1 MYFLRSGDCCVYAV
15 EAKIDKLGSPKLC
28 KKLYITLS
36 SLASRIATVDKDEKK
51 AIEEFKGQIQYF
63 ERILSDLQSLID
75 EAADAPGNMSQDYS
89 QLETYLRTCTS
100 KLQEF
105 VDKFKPS
112 LSKWKGPL
120 HRFTWPLK
128 DVERRGLVDLVN
140 QYKNSIQLELTVK
153 QSRAIQAVAAAV
165 QAEWYNKDILKWLK
179 VEGVEVNS
187 NFDRAREK
195 CHPGTG
201 QWFLQS
207 GAFDRFRGGVGEC
220 IWLHG
225 IPGAGKTILS
235 GSIIAAMRTHVESKP
250 STGLAY
256 FFSYTDKDK
265 QNTFN
270 MLSSIALQLAER
282 ITNIPSRVITLYN
295 NNKPRPP
302 RSVVLEVITRLARC
316 FHQTYILLDD
326 LDEIAAE
333 ERSSLLKALSEIV
346 AKARLSNI
354 NLLMT
359 CRREPYLVDG
369 FQKLLLEE
377 ISLTTSEVDKD
388 IKLYV
393 TEIVDKEPKLSR
405 WSVELRAEIVQTL
418 SDKAMGM

>member
-1 MYFLRSGDCCVYAV
+1 MDPLS
-15 EAKIDKLGSPKLC
+15 
-28 KKLYITLS
+28 ITS
-36 SLASRIATVDKDEKK
+36 AATGFVGTPQAIYTIASRIATADKDEKK

-75 EAADAPGNMSQDYS
+75 EAVDAPGNMSQDYS
-89 QLETYLRTCTS
+89 QLET
-100 KLQEF
+100 
-105 VDKFKPS
+105 
-112 LSKWKGPL
+112 
-120 HRFTWPLK
+120 
-128 DVERRGLVDLVN
+128 
-140 QYKNSIQLELTVK
+140 
-153 QSRAIQAVAAAV
+153 RAIQATAAAF
-165 QAEWYNKDILKWLK
+165 QAESHNKDILKWLR

-256 FFSYTDKDK
+256 FFFSYTDKAK

-282 ITNIPSRVITLYN
+282 ISNIPSRVITLYN
-295 NNKPRPP
+295 SNKSQPP
-302 RSVVLEVITRLARC
+302 MSVVLEVITPLARC
-316 FHQTYILLDD
+316 FHQTYILLDA
-326 LDEIAAE
+326 LDEIAADE
-333 ERSSLLKALSEIV
+333 GTSLLKALNEIIV
-346 AKARLSNI
+346 NARLSNI

-359 CRREPYLVDG
+359 SQREPYLVDG
-369 FQKLLLEE
+369 FHNL
-377 ISLTTSEVDKD
+377 
-388 IKLYV
+388 
-393 TEIVDKEPKLSR
+393 
-405 WSVELRAEIVQTL
+405 
-418 SDKAMGM
+418 